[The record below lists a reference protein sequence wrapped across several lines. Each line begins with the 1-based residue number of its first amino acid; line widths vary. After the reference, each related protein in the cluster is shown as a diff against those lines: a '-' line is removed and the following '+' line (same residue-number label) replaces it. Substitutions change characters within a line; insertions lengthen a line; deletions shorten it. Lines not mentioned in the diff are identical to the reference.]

1 MIQLMI
7 MMMSELR
14 ICRLNWKLADF
25 QEQDEPFEGMI
36 ISKLENNSK
45 VNMEFSLLINNK
57 FMNNQEHKLEKV
69 LAVFWLK

>member
-57 FMNNQEHKLEKV
+57 FINNQEDKLEKV

>member
-36 ISKLENNSK
+36 ISKLENSSK

-57 FMNNQEHKLEKV
+57 FINNQEHKLEKV

>member
-1 MIQLMI
+1 MTQLMI

-57 FMNNQEHKLEKV
+57 FINNQEHKLEKV

>member
-57 FMNNQEHKLEKV
+57 FINNQEHKLEKV

>member
-36 ISKLENNSK
+36 ISKNWRT
-45 VNMEFSLLINNK
+45 I
-57 FMNNQEHKLEKV
+57 
-69 LAVFWLK
+69 LK

>member
-7 MMMSELR
+7 MMMSEVR

-57 FMNNQEHKLEKV
+57 FINSQEHKLGKV

>member
-1 MIQLMI
+1 MIHLMI

-57 FMNNQEHKLEKV
+57 FINNQEHKLDKV

>member
-25 QEQDEPFEGMI
+25 QEQDEPFEGMM

-57 FMNNQEHKLEKV
+57 FINNQEHKLEKV

>member
-1 MIQLMI
+1 MIHLMI

-57 FMNNQEHKLEKV
+57 FINNQEHKLEKV

>member
-1 MIQLMI
+1 MIHLMI

-57 FMNNQEHKLEKV
+57 FINNQEHILEKV

>member
-25 QEQDEPFEGMI
+25 QELDEPFEGMI

-57 FMNNQEHKLEKV
+57 FINNQEHKLEKV

>member
-7 MMMSELR
+7 MMMSEL

-57 FMNNQEHKLEKV
+57 FINNQEHILEKV

>member
-1 MIQLMI
+1 MIHLMI

-45 VNMEFSLLINNK
+45 INMEFSLLINNK
-57 FMNNQEHKLEKV
+57 FINNQEHKLEKV

>member
-45 VNMEFSLLINNK
+45 VNMEFGLLINNK
-57 FMNNQEHKLEKV
+57 FINNQEHKLEKV

>member
-1 MIQLMI
+1 
-7 MMMSELR
+7 MMSEVR
-14 ICRLNWKLADF
+14 ICHPNLKLADF

-57 FMNNQEHKLEKV
+57 FINHQGKHKLGKV
-69 LAVFWLK
+69 LVVVRLK

>member
-7 MMMSELR
+7 MMMSEVR

-25 QEQDEPFEGMI
+25 QDQDEPFEGMI
-36 ISKLENNSK
+36 ISKLENNST

-57 FMNNQEHKLEKV
+57 FINNQQHKLGKV

>member
-45 VNMEFSLLINNK
+45 INMEFSLLINNK
-57 FMNNQEHKLEKV
+57 FINNQEHKLEKV

>member
-36 ISKLENNSK
+36 ISKLENNSE

-57 FMNNQEHKLEKV
+57 FINNQEHKLEKV

>member
-25 QEQDEPFEGMI
+25 QEQDEPFEGMS

-57 FMNNQEHKLEKV
+57 FINNQEHKLEKV
-69 LAVFWLK
+69 LAVVWLK

>member
-36 ISKLENNSK
+36 ISKLENNSE

-57 FMNNQEHKLEKV
+57 VINNQEHKLEKV